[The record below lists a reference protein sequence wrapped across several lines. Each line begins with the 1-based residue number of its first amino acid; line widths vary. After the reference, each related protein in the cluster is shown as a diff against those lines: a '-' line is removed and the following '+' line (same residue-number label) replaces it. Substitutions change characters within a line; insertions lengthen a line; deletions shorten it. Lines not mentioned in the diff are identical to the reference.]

1 MRWTLSLVPLL
12 LMLSGC
18 LGGAAPGSLA
28 GDGRQSM
35 DGDDAADPAPRKGV
49 VFYNE
54 PYQALPNEP
63 LEFDVVVPAGARNV
77 EVEMSSSGVSTP
89 LDEAVVTLSGCGQ
102 GLVSWG
108 PGSNVVISVTVLG
121 GSWRSASLCG
131 TAEAGVRTVNVDTG
145 ATPMLG
151 RILLRA
157 DLP

>member
-18 LGGAAPGSLA
+18 LGGSTLDSTDG
-28 GDGRQSM
+28 GRQS
-35 DGDDAADPAPRKGV
+35 DPASGDAADPAPRKGV
-49 VFYNE
+49 VFYNK

-121 GSWRSASLCG
+121 GSWREASLCSEAQAG
-131 TAEAGVRTVNVDTG
+131 TRTVNVDTG
-145 ATPMLG
+145 VTPMTG
-151 RILLRA
+151 RIVLRA